1 MRYDWILPTLI
12 VIVLISLMGFL
23 ITLLI
28 LDAQA
33 TGRLKAKYFEKRVHL
48 KGSPSTFGICTGVT
62 NSKTLNILIL
72 GNPPTTVQVPEG
84 AVVMEV
90 E

>member
-1 MRYDWILPTLI
+1 MMNWLGP
-12 VIVLISLMGFL
+12 VLIITFVLAMFALMVG
-23 ITLLI
+23 I
-28 LDAQA
+28 LVVDKRAE
-33 TGRLKAKYFEKRVHL
+33 GRLRATYFEKRVHL
-48 KGSPSTFGICTGVT
+48 KGSPSTVGICTGVT
-62 NSKTLNILIL
+62 DSHTLNILIL